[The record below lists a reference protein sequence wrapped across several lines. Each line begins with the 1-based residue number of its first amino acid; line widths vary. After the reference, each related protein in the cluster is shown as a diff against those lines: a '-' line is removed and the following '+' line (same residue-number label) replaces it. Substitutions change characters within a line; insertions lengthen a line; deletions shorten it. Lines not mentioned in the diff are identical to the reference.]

1 MTDEEI
7 KIVNINNKFREEYK
21 INKKVLVEE
30 KNLEKL
36 IDNKNLDKITIMA
49 KIIEKYIIIITV
61 KLRNINELDN
71 KNEKDI
77 QMDNFNIIIIKYD
90 SKNNNKQQIN
100 INIPIKGEKIISKKI
115 FFSQKFYFFD
125 LIPIDDIKSFFF
137 LYIFDQIHFFKL
149 YQKDEK
155 LKYNKINMKNF
166 NKETNVFYIGSNLI
180 KDKNILE
187 IELLLKPNICFYFIP
202 IDISDSNKKFDEI
215 EYKLMND
222 EYTNVF
228 NIFIRSNCDL
238 FLFTDKKDNKNYI
251 ISKEDEKKE
260 IILKELNTSNL
271 DNNLTDELKIIYLF
285 KISDK
290 IYIISDM
297 SSKEEDKYKLF
308 GIYNIVYN
316 ENDNK
321 YNMELLQQ
329 IKILNKEGIK
339 EYNFNLN
346 ISNYLSINFG
356 KKLYIIHLDQYCAI
370 DIINIFEIDSKLLIE
385 KYYFEKSQEITL
397 LILFL
402 NNDIFFSKLID
413 EFDKNEKYEK
423 EEVKHNKKEN
433 ENIILENNVIPNI
446 ASTENKENNINSKI
460 NDQIKK
466 IILDRTEF
474 HKKKLDKLVDEKK
487 KKLKNIKNSLK
498 LDKENYKAF
507 KAEYDKI
514 SKVID
519 KLKEKKKEI
528 NDYIEEEREEE
539 YENTDNY
546 NNYNSFNSSLSTNIN
561 TIYNY
566 RTNQIYNNPRNL
578 MNQTNN
584 PSQHNLNNNISVIPR
599 NYNNQLNKELLVNRF
614 YKDVNG
620 MLYNKNNQY

>member
-290 IYIISDM
+290 IYIISEM

-329 IKILNKEGIK
+329 IKILNKAGIK

-423 EEVKHNKKEN
+423 EEIKHNKKEN

-498 LDKENYKAF
+498 QDKENYKAF

-546 NNYNSFNSSLSTNIN
+546 NNYNSFNSSLSTNNNI
-561 TIYNY
+561 IYNY

-584 PSQHNLNNNISVIPR
+584 HSQPNLNYNISVIPH
-599 NYNNQLNKELLVNRF
+599 NYNNQLNPELLMNQ
-614 YKDVNG
+614 YYQKANG
-620 MLYNKNNQY
+620 ILNNKNI

>member
-271 DNNLTDELKIIYLF
+271 DNNLTDELKKIYLF

-290 IYIISDM
+290 IYIISEM

-346 ISNYLSINFG
+346 VSNYLSINFG
-356 KKLYIIHLDQYCAI
+356 KKLYIIHLDQNCAI

-423 EEVKHNKKEN
+423 EEIIHNKKEN
-433 ENIILENNVIPNI
+433 ENINLENNIIPNI

-498 LDKENYKAF
+498 QDKENYKAF

-519 KLKEKKKEI
+519 KLKEKKKEN

-561 TIYNY
+561 TTYNY

-584 PSQHNLNNNISVIPR
+584 HSQPNLNYNISVIPH
-599 NYNNQLNKELLVNRF
+599 NYNNQLNPELLMNQ
-614 YKDVNG
+614 YYQKANG
-620 MLYNKNNQY
+620 ILNNKNY